1 MEWLLANFSQCYL
14 LTLCGGIAAVALA
27 ESLWPRAVLTQPMMR
42 RWLRNFA
49 LLSLDIGLVRLVF
62 PLLGVNYALWVQ
74 QQGWGLLPL
83 LELPPLA
90 AGILAFVV
98 LDFGQFSTHW
108 LMHRVPWLWRLHR
121 VHHSDRDYDFSTGL
135 RFHPLE
141 GVATSGLSLAVL
153 TLLGAPVEAVAVHA
167 LVQVLW
173 GSVAHA
179 NLHIPAHWERRLRRV
194 VITPDLHRTHH
205 SIRYR
210 DSINNLGGLT
220 PLWDVLFGSY
230 QAQPQAGHQGIRF
243 GLRGFER
250 EPHQGM
256 VGMLCMPFVAPDKA
270 PAAQEQGAPQ
280 AGNRGRSAPSD
291 AWEAPEGR

>member
-1 MEWLLANFSQCYL
+1 MEWLLANFAQCYL
-14 LTLCGGIAAVALA
+14 LMLCGGIAVVALA

-49 LLSLDIGLVRLVF
+49 LLLLDIGLVRLVF
-62 PLLGVNYALWVQ
+62 PLLGVNYALWLQ

-83 LELPPLA
+83 LDLPLMA
-90 AGILAFVV
+90 AGILAFFA
-98 LDFGQFSTHW
+98 LDFGQFFTHW

-141 GVATSGLSLAVL
+141 GVATSGLSLMIL

-179 NLHIPAHWERRLRRV
+179 NIYIPVNLERRLRRW

-230 QAQPQAGHQGIRF
+230 QAQPQAGHEGIRF
-243 GLRGFER
+243 GLYGFER
-250 EPHQGM
+250 ASHQGM
-256 VGMLCMPFVAPDKA
+256 VGMLCMPFMSPDKVLADKRESPPAPDNRRQSSLVGA
-270 PAAQEQGAPQ
+270 WDPADG
-280 AGNRGRSAPSD
+280 G
-291 AWEAPEGR
+291 